1 MNSSVV
7 HSIILLFSLIAIG
20 YIARKTGILDEIA
33 NGRFSRFL
41 LNVAM
46 PGTILYSAVSQKA
59 LNHSDLLRITLIAV
73 AVFALIPLC
82 SRGVARIFH
91 LESTYQLMLNYS
103 NLGFMGFPLIASV
116 FGNAHVFYA
125 VIFMMVFNVHIF
137 TFGVITLCGK
147 GQDLRS
153 LLKTLCS
160 PGILS
165 AILAFLLVLFPVSV
179 PEPVTTLL
187 SSVNGITTPLA
198 MIVIGSQL
206 GAVSLHQC
214 LKSGKLYLMTF
225 FKLAV
230 YPALVYV
237 LFSLLLGKGDMMVQ
251 IAAILTGLPVA
262 GNVTMLCSQYE
273 GDVSLAAQGTCVST
287 LLSLVTIPVMLS
299 LIL

>member
-1 MNSSVV
+1 
-7 HSIILLFSLIAIG
+7 
-20 YIARKTGILDEIA
+20 
-33 NGRFSRFL
+33 
-41 LNVAM
+41 
-46 PGTILYSAVSQKA
+46 
-59 LNHSDLLRITLIAV
+59 
-73 AVFALIPLC
+73 
-82 SRGVARIFH
+82 
-91 LESTYQLMLNYS
+91 MLNYS

-137 TFGVITLCGK
+137 TFCVITLCGK